1 MRRGCLISAGTF
13 LLLASIGL
21 IYYFVQQG
29 RSESDDFELE
39 KPVVSDIVKK
49 AVATGAIKPRLE
61 VNIKPQVSGV
71 VEALFVEA
79 GQMVKKGQPVARIQL
94 IPSELNINA
103 AQSNVEIARLRLKE
117 AQRELDRQRELNR
130 RNLDVES
137 AKVSFENAKREEER
151 QRGLFEEGVI
161 SQQEYNR
168 FKVDLDIQKA
178 AYENSRVS
186 AGNSIKQFETNL
198 DIQKQ
203 ELDAAMNNLQLLREG
218 ASRQSKQV
226 ANVVVSTI
234 DGMVLDIPVEVGS
247 SVIERNN
254 FNEGTSVAIIADMNS
269 LIFEGK
275 VDEAEVGKL
284 KEGMMLEVTVGAIE
298 SEKFEATLE
307 FISPK
312 GLEEEGTVKF
322 EVRAA
327 VKPSAKIF
335 LRAGYSANAD
345 IIFDRRKQ
353 VVAIKERDVLF
364 EKEKAFVEVQTSER
378 VFEKRP
384 VELGLSD
391 GILVEVRSGVD
402 TTMQLKVQ
410 KKAPDQAE
418 E

>member
-1 MRRGCLISAGTF
+1 MRRGCLISAGAF

-29 RSESDDFELE
+29 RSDAGDFELE

-61 VNIKPQVSGV
+61 VHIKPQVSGV

-79 GQMVKKGQPVARIQL
+79 GQIVKKGQPVARIQL

-130 RNLDVES
+130 RNLDVEG
-137 AKVSFENAKREEER
+137 AKVSYENAIREEER

-168 FKVDLDIQKA
+168 FKVDLEIQKA
-178 AYENSRVS
+178 AFENSRIV
-186 AGNSIKQFETNL
+186 AGNSIKQFETTL

-203 ELDAAMNNLQLLREG
+203 ELDAALNNLQLLREG
-218 ASRQSKQV
+218 ASRQSKQI

-284 KEGMMLEVTVGAIE
+284 KEGMQLEVTVGAIE

-327 VKPSAKIF
+327 VKPTNKIF

-353 VVAIKERDVLF
+353 VIAIKERDVLF
-364 EKEKAFVEVQTSER
+364 EEEKAFVEVQTADR

-391 GILVEVRSGVD
+391 GILVEVRNGVD

-418 E
+418 D

>member
-1 MRRGCLISAGTF
+1 MRRGCLISAGAF

-29 RSESDDFELE
+29 RSDAGDFELE

-61 VNIKPQVSGV
+61 VHIKPQVSGV

-79 GQMVKKGQPVARIQL
+79 GQIVKKGQPVARIQL

-130 RNLDVES
+130 RNLDVEG
-137 AKVSFENAKREEER
+137 AKVSYENARREEER

-168 FKVDLDIQKA
+168 FKVDLEIQKA
-178 AYENSRVS
+178 AFENSRIV
-186 AGNSIKQFETNL
+186 AGNSIKQFETTL

-203 ELDAAMNNLQLLREG
+203 ELDAALNNLQLLREG
-218 ASRQSKQV
+218 ASRQSKQI

-284 KEGMMLEVTVGAIE
+284 KEGMQLEVTVGAIE

-327 VKPSAKIF
+327 VKPTNKIF

-353 VVAIKERDVLF
+353 VIAIKERDVLF
-364 EKEKAFVEVQTSER
+364 EEEKAFVEVQTADR

-391 GILVEVRSGVD
+391 GILVEVHNGLD

-418 E
+418 D

>member
-1 MRRGCLISAGTF
+1 MRRGCLISAGAF

-94 IPSELNINA
+94 IPSELNINS

-137 AKVSFENAKREEER
+137 AKVSFENARREEER

-168 FKVDLDIQKA
+168 FKVDLEIQKA
-178 AYENSRVS
+178 AYENSKVG
-186 AGNSIKQFETNL
+186 ATNSIKQFETTL

-203 ELDAAMNNLQLLREG
+203 ELDAALNNLQLLREG
-218 ASRQSKQV
+218 ASRQSKQI

-284 KEGMMLEVTVGAIE
+284 KEGMQLEVTVGAIE
-298 SEKFEATLE
+298 SAKFEAILE

-312 GLEEEGTVKF
+312 GIEEEGTVKF

-327 VKPSAKIF
+327 VKPTNKIF

-345 IIFDRRKQ
+345 IIFERRKQ

-364 EKEKAFVEVQTSER
+364 EKEKAFVEVQTGDR

-410 KKAPDQAE
+410 KKAPDQSE
-418 E
+418 D

>member
-1 MRRGCLISAGTF
+1 MRRGCLISAGAF

-29 RSESDDFELE
+29 RSDADDFELE

-79 GQMVKKGQPVARIQL
+79 GQIVKKGQPIARIQL
-94 IPSELNINA
+94 IPSELNINS

-130 RNLDVES
+130 RNLDVEG
-137 AKVSFENAKREEER
+137 AKVTYENAKREEER

-168 FKVDLDIQKA
+168 FKVDLEIQKA
-178 AYENSRVS
+178 AYENSRVG
-186 AGNSIKQFETNL
+186 ATNSIKQFETTL

-203 ELDAAMNNLQLLREG
+203 ELNAAMNNLQLLREG

-284 KEGMMLEVTVGAIE
+284 KEGMLLEVTVGAIE

-327 VKPSAKIF
+327 LKPSNKIF

-364 EKEKAFVEVQTSER
+364 ELEKAFVEVQTADR

-418 E
+418 D

>member
-1 MRRGCLISAGTF
+1 MRRGCLISAGAF

-29 RSESDDFELE
+29 RSDADDFELE

-79 GQMVKKGQPVARIQL
+79 GQIVKKGQPIARIQL
-94 IPSELNINA
+94 IPSELNINS

-130 RNLDVES
+130 RNLDVEG
-137 AKVSFENAKREEER
+137 AKVTYENAKREEER

-168 FKVDLDIQKA
+168 FKVDLEIQKA
-178 AYENSRVS
+178 AYENSRVG
-186 AGNSIKQFETNL
+186 ATNSIKQFETTL

-203 ELDAAMNNLQLLREG
+203 ELNAAMNNLQLLREG

-284 KEGMMLEVTVGAIE
+284 KEGMLLEVTVGAIE

-327 VKPSAKIF
+327 LKPSNKIF

-345 IIFDRRKQ
+345 IIFDRRKH

-364 EKEKAFVEVQTSER
+364 ELEKAFVEVQTADR

-418 E
+418 D